1 MDIDSL
7 KNEWEELNKEYSEL
21 ENCNRRYI
29 ELLEQLHS
37 RQQICFNEIKHQ
49 RYRMNQITASLRQFK
64 GPVDVE
70 VKEKVDELQKMTLK
84 RKAQLHEIEQSLPA
98 KSGRY
103 LQIILGDVNVSIL
116 NRNDKV
122 RYKDDYEKFKLILNV
137 IGLIM
142 AFFNLIFNY
151 RALELAFIFLLVWY
165 YCTLTIRES
174 ILKVNGSRIKGWW
187 RAHHF
192 ISTVA
197 AGVLLVWPQG
207 EHWQIFRM
215 QFMYFNVYIS
225 IVQYLQF
232 GYQKGLLYRLKAL
245 GERHNMDITIEGFHS
260 WMWRGLS
267 FLLPFLFFGYWFQA
281 YNAWTLY
288 KLAFTPPDAP
298 WHVSVMAGLF
308 LLLFVGNMATTLW
321 VVPEKIRER
330 SKERYRLLSMGKSMK
345 LRREVKNSAS
355 DMDLASSANGSTV
368 TAQTAT
374 VPKIP
379 SVPPTQPQPSAP
391 APASAP
397 ASAPAADK
405 KEI

>member
-1 MDIDSL
+1 MNIDTL
-7 KNEWEELNKEYSEL
+7 RNEWEELSREYTEL
-21 ENCNRRYI
+21 ETCNRRYI

-37 RQQICFNEIKHQ
+37 HQQKCFNEIKHQ

-64 GPVDVE
+64 GPFDPE
-70 VKEKVDELQKMTLK
+70 EKEKVDDLQRMTLK

-151 RALELAFIFLLVWY
+151 RALELTFIFLLVWY

-207 EHWQIFRM
+207 EHWQLFRL

-267 FLLPFLFFGYWFQA
+267 FLLPFLFIGYAFQA

-288 KLAFTPPDAP
+288 KLAYNPPDAP
-298 WHVSVMAGLF
+298 WHVSVMCGLF
-308 LLLFVGNMATTLW
+308 LLLFVGNMTTALL

-330 SKERYRLLSMGKSMK
+330 AKERYRLLSMGKSMK
-345 LRREVKNSAS
+345 LRKEMKNSAS
-355 DMDLASSANGSTV
+355 DLDISSSTNV
-368 TAQTAT
+368 
-374 VPKIP
+374 VPEP
-379 SVPPTQPQPSAP
+379 E
-391 APASAP
+391 
-397 ASAPAADK
+397 K
-405 KEI
+405 KEN